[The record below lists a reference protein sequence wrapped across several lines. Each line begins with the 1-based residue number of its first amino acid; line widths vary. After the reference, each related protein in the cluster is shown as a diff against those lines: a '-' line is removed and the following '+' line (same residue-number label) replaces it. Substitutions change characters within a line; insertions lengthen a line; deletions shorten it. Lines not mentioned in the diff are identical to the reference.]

1 MKKDLIDTI
10 MEKEFIELS
19 NAERKELEEFCTT
32 ESEYIQMKEV
42 FISVEA
48 MPLDN
53 PTPRK
58 ETKEKL
64 DELFA

>member
-10 MEKEFIELS
+10 MEKEFIEMS

-42 FISVEA
+42 FVCA
-48 MPLDN
+48 
-53 PTPRK
+53 
-58 ETKEKL
+58 
-64 DELFA
+64 